1 MYFIFGFS
9 SLIIRWVSEEETRM
23 QRDDS
28 KRPGISMNNH
38 LFPSS
43 FTLTP
48 SLMENLHGN
57 GFNTQSAGGGSCL
70 CPVCLHCIWETASLL
85 ESAAPTD
92 ECKVISAGCG
102 CFVSI
107 LLPPTFDLRRLMCSA
122 LVKLKLTNFGCC
134 CVWVLTAWTFIR
146 LILCICVC
154 VW

>member
-1 MYFIFGFS
+1 MGKWRGDKDAKGWQRSARHFYEQSFVPEQFHFDSVADGES
-9 SLIIRWVSEEETRM
+9 SWKRLHHTVSRC
-23 QRDDS
+23 R
-28 KRPGISMNNH
+28 K
-38 LFPSS
+38 L
-43 FTLTP
+43 
-48 SLMENLHGN
+48 SLSCVFALRLGN
-57 GFNTQSAGGGSCL
+57 
-70 CPVCLHCIWETASLL
+70 TASIQCLL

-107 LLPPTFDLRRLMCSA
+107 LLPPTFDLRRLMFSA

-146 LILCICVC
+146 LILCICAC